1 MDNTAIQ
8 YQRQIFIQTGCD
20 KTITGRTNIIED
32 KFRCRQDR
40 DKLQRTTENRNIS
53 DEMRINDRKKKT
65 RNRTDKKQDAR
76 SLRYQK
82 DEEDKSESFTFQDR
96 INLKF

>member
-53 DEMRINDRKKKT
+53 DEMRINDRKKK
-65 RNRTDKKQDAR
+65 NEKQDR
-76 SLRYQK
+76 R
-82 DEEDKSESFTFQDR
+82 ETGCE
-96 INLKF
+96 KFKILEGRRR